1 MKKEGIIFLFSGCFI
16 ILIFLFGASA
26 ITGEVITGEV
36 ITGKATEQQL
46 NVSVT
51 FYERVNFSI
60 LSPLN
65 MSYGFSDPAD
75 ISLDLNISWSGNAVP
90 SNWRYTLVDLWL
102 NITIN
107 SSAPFTPNTTIYPNL
122 RSHNLTVTVENE
134 IGAITTE
141 SVVFSVGANNTVP
154 VIGLNESELFVCE
167 GESLDYSFVVNDLED
182 GGITLGILPIDPFY
196 IFPTFFIG
204 YSREISL
211 FSVVLDKE
219 YVGTTELNLW
229 VSDGAS
235 SDTKAFNVTVIEVN
249 NKPDVE
255 NISVATVWTS
265 GEDMEYFDEV
275 MVFDIDCNC
284 SQSSGNFIFNLT
296 YTNGSVPFFNIT
308 NFGIMNFIAD
318 EGLLGHDNASAVYN
332 LSLCVSDQG
341 LANSHPN
348 ISICGQDGS
357 SLTVCRNFSITVTA
371 ENRAPEIL
379 SYHPITLAFSASGT
393 STLFFNVLVSDPDG
407 TIPDTNWYVDNVLMK
422 RDFGSSYSNF
432 THTFGCGVS
441 GLHTVAVESTDGS
454 NFCYSG
460 GNCNATLQWVIFVNP
475 DECPKSGGGGAG
487 GGASCIES
495 WGCNPWVTCSNAED
509 SLIIGVLGGEDYRII
524 TDSCAGQGLDNKACG
539 YQMRSCFDV
548 KSCGTVVAK
557 PAEIQ
562 ACEFVLVPSCFDG
575 VKNCHDGSCEFLTD
589 CGGPCAPCP
598 TCSDGIQNQ
607 GELGIDCGGPCPS
620 KCELE
625 IPLQPTRLEVVYI
638 SVGTILSVILVL
650 KIYQA
655 IQLLGFVWPGKT

>member
-1 MKKEGIIFLFSGCFI
+1 MKKEGIIFLFGLCFI
-16 ILIFLFGASA
+16 TLIFLLEASA

-36 ITGKATEQQL
+36 VTGKATEQQL

-65 MSYGFSDPAD
+65 ASYNFNDPAD

-90 SNWRYTLVDLWL
+90 SNWHYTLVDLWL

-141 SVVFSVGANNTVP
+141 SVVFSIEANNTVP

-167 GESLDYSFVVNDLED
+167 GESLDYSFVVSDLED
-182 GGITLGILPIDPFY
+182 GGITLNIMPIDPFY
-196 IFPTFFIG
+196 IFPTSFKG
-204 YSREISL
+204 YAREINL
-211 FSVVLDKE
+211 FSVVLDKN

-229 VSDGAS
+229 ASDGAS
-235 SDTKAFNVTVIEVN
+235 SDSKAFNVTVIEIN

-255 NISVATVWTS
+255 NIGVATVWTS
-265 GEDMEYFDEV
+265 GEDREYFEEV

-308 NFGIMNFIAD
+308 DFGIMNFIAD
-318 EGLLGHDNASAVYN
+318 ESLLGHDNASAVYN
-332 LSLCVSDQG
+332 LSLCVSDQE
-341 LANSHPN
+341 LANPHPN
-348 ISICGQDGS
+348 ISICGQNGS
-357 SLTVCRNFSITVTA
+357 SVTACRNFSITVTA
-371 ENRAPEIL
+371 ENRAPEIF
-379 SYHPITLAFSASGT
+379 SYYPITLAFSASGT
-393 STLFFNVLVSDPDG
+393 SALFFNVSVSDPDG

-422 RDFGSSYSNF
+422 SDFSSSHSDF
-432 THTFGCGVS
+432 THIFGCGVS
-441 GLHTVAVESTDGS
+441 GLHLVTVESTDGS
-454 NFCYSG
+454 SVCYDS

-475 DECPKSGGGGAG
+475 VECPKPGGGGGGG

-495 WGCNPWVTCSNAED
+495 WGCNPWSNCNDVAN
-509 SLIIGVLGGEDYRII
+509 SLILGTLGGEDYRII
-524 TDSCAGQGLDNKACG
+524 TDSCASQGLDDKTCG
-539 YQMRSCFDV
+539 YQTRSCFDV
-548 KSCGTVVAK
+548 KSCGTIAAK
-557 PAEIQ
+557 PAEMQ

-598 TCSDGIQNQ
+598 SCSDGMQNQ
-607 GELGIDCGGPCPS
+607 RESGVDCGGPCPN
-620 KCELE
+620 KCEAE
-625 IPLQPTRLEVVYI
+625 RPSPPVRLEAVYI
-638 SVGTILSVILVL
+638 LTGSTLFIILVL
-650 KIYQA
+650 KLYQM
-655 IQLLGFVWPGKT
+655 IQLWVVIWSRV